1 MNILYNTM
9 DAISYSRMMGYSM
22 NDYGFHQFQSYQG
35 TELPIPTPTSCPCC
49 HKTLANNLIPVMAIN
64 NAVKSDNE
72 DSGEDGFAECDVISV
87 YRCSDCN
94 SLFAIWSHV
103 TALKK
108 EYSNDEPSYSCEIVA
123 EYPFDSAVT
132 SFSDE
137 INNLSSDFVEIYN
150 QTESAEHQNL
160 HRICGMGYRKAL
172 EFLVDA
178 YIKYKEKTD
187 TIPERDLQ
195 KKIQNHITNDA
206 MKTLAEKATWLGN
219 DATHIVNKHP
229 ERDVSDM
236 KKFIIQMVKW
246 IDYELSVEDA
256 DTIEKR

>member
-1 MNILYNTM
+1 
-9 DAISYSRMMGYSM
+9 
-22 NDYGFHQFQSYQG
+22 
-35 TELPIPTPTSCPCC
+35 
-49 HKTLANNLIPVMAIN
+49 
-64 NAVKSDNE
+64 
-72 DSGEDGFAECDVISV
+72 
-87 YRCSDCN
+87 
-94 SLFAIWSHV
+94 
-103 TALKK
+103 
-108 EYSNDEPSYSCEIVA
+108 
-123 EYPFDSAVT
+123 
-132 SFSDE
+132 
-137 INNLSSDFVEIYN
+137 
-150 QTESAEHQNL
+150 
-160 HRICGMGYRKAL
+160 MGYRKAL